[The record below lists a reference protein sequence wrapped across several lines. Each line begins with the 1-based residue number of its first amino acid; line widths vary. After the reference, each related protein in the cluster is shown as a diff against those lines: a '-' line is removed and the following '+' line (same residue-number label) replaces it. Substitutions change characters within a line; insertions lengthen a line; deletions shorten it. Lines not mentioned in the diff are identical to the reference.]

1 MSLRSASPCLAL
13 PALLAGV
20 LFLFPTTA
28 HAEGTT
34 VAQVVKQLD
43 TSLKSK
49 ETKAVA
55 TGLDSVVEAFKTAEK
70 ADRKKLLSAVA
81 KVLRKKDPALKLA
94 ALDAFEAMGDAAAW
108 KYYGSLL
115 RAPVDDAFSQVQS
128 QAMDVTRVLQP
139 EGAIRPL
146 LKIMRK
152 SKNLGAAAKA
162 LRTLGAFKHSKR
174 RAKILDELISAT
186 IKERPGV
193 RGRDNTVWYG
203 PRQTGEQARSRWQA
217 LARPMVAAANE
228 LTGQELGSPEAWFQ
242 LWRDHRRN
250 LDGLFRDE

>member
-13 PALLAGV
+13 TALLAGV
-20 LFLFPTTA
+20 LFLFPAAA

-34 VAQVVKQLD
+34 IAQVVKQLD

-49 ETKAVA
+49 ETQAVT
-55 TGLDSVVEAFKTAEK
+55 TGLESVVEAYKTAEK
-70 ADRKKLLSAVA
+70 ADRKKLLSAVG
-81 KVLRKKDPALKLA
+81 KVLRKKDAKLKRA
-94 ALDAFEAMGDAAAW
+94 ALSAFEAMGDADAW

-115 RAPVDDAFSQVQS
+115 RAPVHKSFSQVQS

-139 EGAIRPL
+139 EGAIKPL

-162 LRTLGAFKHSKR
+162 LRTLGAFKNSKR
-174 RAKILDELISAT
+174 RAKILDELISVT

-217 LARPMVAAANE
+217 LSRPMVAAANE
-228 LTGQELGSPEAWFQ
+228 LTGQELGSPEAWFEI
-242 LWRDHRRN
+242 WRDHRRH
-250 LDGLFRDE
+250 LEGLFQDE